1 MGTGP
6 GLATVAKT
14 ARLSAAEEACP
25 HHPRSLDGLDWR
37 ELSTS
42 IGLCIAA
49 VSSSH
54 AETASG
60 GRPNH
65 HILELSKPKM
75 GPNRCREQE
84 WQSVED
90 GGGERW

>member
-75 GPNRCREQE
+75 GSNRRRDQI
-84 WQSVED
+84 WQPVED
-90 GGGERW
+90 GGGEVW